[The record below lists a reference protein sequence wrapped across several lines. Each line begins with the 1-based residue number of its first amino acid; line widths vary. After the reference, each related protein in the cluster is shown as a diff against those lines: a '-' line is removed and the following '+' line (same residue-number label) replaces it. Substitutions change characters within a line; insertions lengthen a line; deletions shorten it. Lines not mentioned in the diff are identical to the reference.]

1 MLNWFLII
9 GVLLP
14 IMINQ
19 LFGKPPTRFS
29 LEAKYLLRSLLNL
42 PRSLPDWSVLCT
54 TEQAQNSFDW
64 NCSTYLVIKLFKS
77 EPPRLL
83 PLLHVERAAVGLL
96 DEDKFHQ
103 ALNIVNTCEVS
114 KREAARRVSLPYST
128 FLDRLE
134 ALESHGAQPK
144 GGRILKR
151 RTLTRNP
158 T

>member
-1 MLNWFLII
+1 M
-9 GVLLP
+9 
-14 IMINQ
+14 
-19 LFGKPPTRFS
+19 
-29 LEAKYLLRSLLNL
+29 
-42 PRSLPDWSVLCT
+42 
-54 TEQAQNSFDW
+54 
-64 NCSTYLVIKLFKS
+64 
-77 EPPRLL
+77 L
-83 PLLHVERAAVGLL
+83 PLLHVERAAVGLPSGGPAETRLTPVSESIAEVENEVVTPGVAATSKKRGRPSNSTLMNEKAEKVRKREEKERL

-103 ALNIVNTCEVS
+103 ALNIVNTSCEVS